1 MKKNMRIL
9 IAYDGSDCAEAALDD
24 LAQAGL
30 PKTAEA
36 IVMSVTE
43 VWLPP
48 PPASSYEIVEQAMT
62 VSVPADMKK
71 VYAKG
76 SQAVKKAKAL
86 AERGAARVRATFPK
100 WKVKAEAIYGSPAWE
115 LVFKADKWKPD
126 LVVVGS
132 HGRSALGR
140 FILGSVSQRIVAEAR
155 CSVRIARGR
164 VEEPGS
170 PVRIVIGIDGS
181 AAAQAAL
188 RAVAERNWPA
198 QSQARVVVVD
208 DPLQPT
214 LAGEL
219 IPVIAKSVKSSNRE
233 DRARIQKF
241 AEAAA
246 KLIRSRNLHASVLI
260 EEGDPKHVL
269 PKVAEKWGANSIF
282 VGAMG
287 FSNRLE
293 RFVLGSVSAAV
304 SARAHCSV
312 EVVRGRP
319 KRKRKTDGKPPTGT
333 SSA

>member
-30 PKTAEA
+30 PETAEA
-36 IVMSVTE
+36 IVMSITE

-48 PPASSYEIVEQAMT
+48 PPVSSYEIVEQAMS
-62 VSVPADMKK
+62 VHVPADLKK
-71 VYAKG
+71 VYVKG
-76 SQAVKKAKAL
+76 SRAVKEARAL
-86 AERGAARVRATFPK
+86 AERGAARVRSTFPK
-100 WKVKAEAIYGSPAWE
+100 WKVQTEAIYGSPAWE

-126 LVVVGS
+126 LIVVGS

-140 FILGSVSQRIVAEAR
+140 FVLGSVSQRVVTEAR

-181 AAAQAAL
+181 PASHAAV

-214 LAGEL
+214 LVGEL
-219 IPVIAKSVKSSNRE
+219 VPLVAESVDSSNRM

-241 AEAAA
+241 AEDAA
-246 KLIRSRNLHASVLI
+246 KLIRSGNLHAAAVI

-282 VGAMG
+282 VGATG
-287 FSNRLE
+287 FSNRFE
-293 RFVLGSVSAAV
+293 RFMLGSVSAAV
-304 SARAHCSV
+304 AARAHCSV
-312 EVVRGRP
+312 EVVRPREKRQ
-319 KRKRKTDGKPPTGT
+319 KRKRKTNGN
-333 SSA
+333 

>member
-1 MKKNMRIL
+1 MKRKMRIL

-24 LAQAGL
+24 LTQAGL
-30 PKTAEA
+30 PETAEA
-36 IVMSVTE
+36 IVMSITE
-43 VWLPP
+43 IWLPP
-48 PPASSYEIVEQAMT
+48 PPVSSYEIVEQAMT
-62 VSVPADMKK
+62 VHVPADMKK

-76 SQAVKKAKAL
+76 SHAVKAAKAL
-86 AERGAARVRATFPK
+86 AERGAARVSATFPK

-140 FILGSVSQRIVAEAR
+140 FVLGSVSQRIVTEAR

-164 VEEPGS
+164 VEESGS

-181 AAAQAAL
+181 AAAHAAL

-208 DPLQPT
+208 DPLQPP
-214 LAGEL
+214 LAGDL
-219 IPVIAKSVKSSNRE
+219 IPAVAKSVNSTNRE
-233 DRARIQKF
+233 ERARIQKF
-241 AEAAA
+241 AEDAA

-293 RFVLGSVSAAV
+293 RFVMGSVSAAV

-312 EVVRGRP
+312 EVVRGRA
-319 KRKRKTDGKPPTGT
+319 KRKRKTDGKPTTGT
-333 SSA
+333 SGD

>member
-30 PKTAEA
+30 PQTAEA
-36 IVMSVTE
+36 IVLSITE

-48 PPASSYEIVEQAMT
+48 PPVSSYEIVEQAMS
-62 VSVPADMKK
+62 VHVPADLKK
-71 VYAKG
+71 VYMKG
-76 SQAVKKAKAL
+76 SRVVKEAKAL
-86 AERGAARVRATFPK
+86 AERGAARVSATFPH
-100 WKVKAEAIYGSPAWE
+100 WKVMAEAIYGSPAWE

-126 LVVVGS
+126 LIVLGS

-140 FILGSVSQRIVAEAR
+140 FVLGSVSQRVVTEAR

-181 AAAQAAL
+181 PASKAAV

-208 DPLQPT
+208 DPLEPT
-214 LAGEL
+214 LVGQLMPMVAE
-219 IPVIAKSVKSSNRE
+219 SVDLENRI
-233 DRARIQKF
+233 DRKRIQKL
-241 AEAAA
+241 AEDAA
-246 KLIRSRNLHASVLI
+246 KLLRSGNLHASAMI

-282 VGAMG
+282 VGATG
-287 FSNRLE
+287 FSNRFE
-293 RFVLGSVSAAV
+293 RFVLGSVSAGVA
-304 SARAHCSV
+304 ARAHCSV
-312 EVVRGRP
+312 EVVRQHE
-319 KRKRKTDGKPPTGT
+319 KRHKQTRKTNGN
-333 SSA
+333 